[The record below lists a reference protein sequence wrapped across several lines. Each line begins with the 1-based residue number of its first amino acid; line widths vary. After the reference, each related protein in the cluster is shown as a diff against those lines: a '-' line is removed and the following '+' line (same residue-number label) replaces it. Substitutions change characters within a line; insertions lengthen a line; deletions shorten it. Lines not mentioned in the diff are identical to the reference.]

1 MIDQTVRSF
10 DLTQPLHALHFMTSI
25 HRIYQQRNE
34 LEKKLSAL
42 SLANFFDKPMPSYR
56 DWTMPLR
63 PKEPGRASQGD
74 KDSADKTEDVKGP

>member
-1 MIDQTVRSF
+1 MIDQAVRSF

-42 SLANFFDKPMPSYR
+42 SLTNFLDKPMPSYR

-63 PKEPGRASQGD
+63 PKELGRASQNA
-74 KDSADKTEDVKGP
+74 KDSADKTEDVKSP